1 MYQIEPES
9 KISGKEMTENAIGVY
24 DMGHLLILMRIKV
37 YNLIKILSSFKNFQN
52 LQYLT
57 KKDALNFFEC

>member
-1 MYQIEPES
+1 
-9 KISGKEMTENAIGVY
+9 MTENATGVY

-37 YNLIKILSSFKNFQN
+37 YDLIKILSSFKNFQN

-57 KKDALNFFEC
+57 KNYALKFFEC